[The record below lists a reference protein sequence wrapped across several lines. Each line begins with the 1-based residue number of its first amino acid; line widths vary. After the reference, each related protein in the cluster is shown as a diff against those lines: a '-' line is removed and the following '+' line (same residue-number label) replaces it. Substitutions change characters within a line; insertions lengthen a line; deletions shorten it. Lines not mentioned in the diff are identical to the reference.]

1 MKSPNATKP
10 MIDKAI
16 VDKSVH
22 VRMAAIKHPDITRG
36 HLHQMLNDKNP
47 EVRKAVLNHPVTGNH
62 TLDDNGVFHKI
73 IR

>member
-1 MKSPNATKP
+1 MKNPDTGGS
-10 MIDKAI
+10 MITKAI

-22 VRMAAIKHPDITRG
+22 VRMAAIKHPNIMRW